1 MAPKQLCASFVPIPY
16 YSATR
21 IHTHPPLS
29 LSLSLSLFLSTSLS
43 RALPLSSALH
53 STDFVRKLSAIVV
66 LFIETSAAND
76 ACNCNC
82 VGYLRY
88 LHVCIASA
96 EKSDI
101 FGFMH
106 MHIQKTTMCFDID
119 NTFDSKC
126 AVAET

>member
-21 IHTHPPLS
+21 IHSPPLS
-29 LSLSLSLFLSTSLS
+29 LSFSLS

-96 EKSDI
+96 EKSDM